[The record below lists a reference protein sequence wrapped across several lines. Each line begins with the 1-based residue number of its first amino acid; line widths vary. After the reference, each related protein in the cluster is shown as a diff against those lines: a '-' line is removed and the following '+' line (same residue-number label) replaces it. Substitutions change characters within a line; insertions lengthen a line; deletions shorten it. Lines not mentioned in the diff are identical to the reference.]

1 MRLEEGRTSSKTLDA
16 AGICRPGPR
25 RSEYSLSRLNPI
37 DYKRFEKFL
46 FYVGCEFV
54 RQKGDHRI
62 YQKTNLKCPVVVPA
76 IKDIPVFI
84 ILNNLRILGISKEEY
99 ISLLEN
105 I

>member
-1 MRLEEGRTSSKTLDA
+1 M
-16 AGICRPGPR
+16 
-25 RSEYSLSRLNPI
+25 SRLNPI

-62 YQKTNLKCPVVVPA
+62 YQKANLKRPIVVPA

-99 ISLLEN
+99 ILTLEN